1 MKATWAFH
9 RLLRPEYRWVDSA
22 EADAESTSGVLA
34 KSEREL
40 EATLSLDGLVEIR
53 DVLWPLAW
61 RFCLEPISMLLAGA
75 QPEWR
80 YRCFDQPKSYTLRIS
95 GHEVRVLEER
105 GKEVGF
111 PARALWP
118 ALMDAGARVL
128 AWTERDRGAADPN
141 VATLRPSLERAE
153 VTLREYGLLAA
164 QS

>member
-1 MKATWAFH
+1 MKVTWTFH
-9 RLLRPEYRWVDSA
+9 RLLRPEYRWVDST

-34 KSEREL
+34 KAEREL

-61 RFCLEPISMLLAGA
+61 RFCLEPIPVLLAGT

-80 YRCFDQPKSYTLRIS
+80 YRCFDQPRSYTLRVS
-95 GHEVRVLEER
+95 GDEVRVLEDG
-105 GKEVGF
+105 GKEIEF

-128 AWTERDRGAADPN
+128 AWTERDRGVADPN
-141 VATLRPSLERAE
+141 VARLRSSFEHAE
-153 VTLREYGLLAA
+153 ATLLACGDIRE
-164 QS
+164 